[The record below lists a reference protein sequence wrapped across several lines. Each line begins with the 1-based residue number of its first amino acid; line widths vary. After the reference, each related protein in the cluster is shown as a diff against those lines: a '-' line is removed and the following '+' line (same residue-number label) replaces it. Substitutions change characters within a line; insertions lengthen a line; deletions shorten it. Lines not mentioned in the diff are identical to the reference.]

1 MIAGRQMAAEPADLG
16 AVVFFN
22 EETWRG
28 FFNEFPLQ
36 DESMRLAFPAEADAI
51 PDRAPVVLP
60 GRRGA
65 RD

>member
-1 MIAGRQMAAEPADLG
+1 VPAPGTTLTGGGVDTS
-16 AVVFFN
+16 VFFN

-36 DESMRLAFPAEADAI
+36 DVSMKLAFPAETDAI
-51 PDRAPVVLP
+51 PERAPVVLP
-60 GRRGA
+60 GRRSA